1 MIFAWQVELSP
12 ATKLVLKILLLNGW
26 VTQEEIIKETYLPPR
41 TVKYAIRNLR
51 EREVLEEKPNLDD
64 LRRKYYK
71 YKGKLCTDKGLYK
84 IQNRS
89 FR

>member
-1 MIFAWQVELSP
+1 MIFAWQAELSP
-12 ATKLVLKILLLNGW
+12 PTKLVLKILLLNGW
-26 VTQEEIIKETYLPPR
+26 VTQEEIIKETYLAPR

-51 EREVLEEKPNLDD
+51 EREVLEEKPNLYD

-84 IQNRS
+84 TQNHS